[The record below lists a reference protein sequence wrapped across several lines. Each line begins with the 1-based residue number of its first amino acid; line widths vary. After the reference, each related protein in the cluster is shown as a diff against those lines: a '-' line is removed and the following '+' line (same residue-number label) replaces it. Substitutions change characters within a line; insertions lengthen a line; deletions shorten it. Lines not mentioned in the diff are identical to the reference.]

1 MDKPLRIG
9 ILHYSCPPV
18 VGGVEEILRQHALIL
33 QRSGQSVSIL
43 AGMGEIYTDIFPV
56 CIEPLLGSK
65 NASILKA
72 HEECRGGDH
81 KRLKRLTNRI
91 YQILQNWSQELDVI
105 LAHNVLHM
113 PFNLPLTLALHRMA
127 SSGRGP
133 VIVSWAHDSPY
144 LQPNYSEYLD
154 NQPWNVLRR
163 PHPNIHCVTISEA
176 RKRGFRELMGEVP
189 WKVIHNGIDPATF
202 FYLDP
207 KSVKLAEEL
216 DLFGRDLVV
225 VQPSRITPR
234 KNLELSIHI
243 IRGIKALGYNI
254 LFIMTGAYD
263 PHEDRA
269 VSYYRRLRYWIKEL
283 GMQDNI
289 AILAEY
295 RFSDRKKLVPD
306 RIFIRDLY
314 LMADLL
320 LMTSKDE
327 GFGLPLL
334 EAGMIKLPIACAEIP
349 PFLEVGEDVCFFHLD
364 DPPLFIAGRII
375 EYLARTS
382 THKMFRRVM
391 RKYVLDVVCRTELMP
406 FLRDIIAQA
415 SSREGIAHRRDTKNA
430 DTK

>member
-1 MDKPLRIG
+1 MVNPLHIG

-18 VGGVEEILRQHALIL
+18 VGGVEEILSQQASIL
-33 QRSGQSVSIL
+33 QKLGQTVNII
-43 AGMGEIYTDIFPV
+43 AGMGDVYTDSFPIR
-56 CIEPLLGSK
+56 IEPLLGSK

-72 HEECRGGDH
+72 HEKSREGDH
-81 KRLKRLTNRI
+81 KHLKRLTNRI
-91 YQILQNWSQELDVI
+91 YQILQDWSQDLDVI
-105 LAHNVLHM
+105 LAHNVCHM
-113 PFNLPLTLALHRMA
+113 PFNLPTTLALRRLA
-127 SSGRGP
+127 SSGSGP

-144 LQPNYSEYLD
+144 LNPNYPDYL
-154 NQPWNVLRR
+154 NHHPWNVLCRS
-163 PHPNIHCVTISEA
+163 HPNIHYVTISES
-176 RKRGFRELMGEVP
+176 RKRLFSELYRDTQ
-189 WKVIHNGIDPATF
+189 WNIIHNGISPESL

-207 KSVKLAEEL
+207 KSIKLAEEL
-216 DLFGRDLVV
+216 DLFNRDLVV

-234 KNLELSIHI
+234 KNMELSIHI
-243 IRGIKALGYNI
+243 VRGLKILGYNV

-263 PHEDRA
+263 PHEARA
-269 VSYYRRLRYWIKEL
+269 VPYYRRLRYWIKEL

-334 EAGMIKLPIACAEIP
+334 EAGLIKLPIACASIP
-349 PFLEVGEDVCFFHLD
+349 PFLEVGEGVCFFHLD
-364 DPPLFIAGRII
+364 DPPLSIAGRII
-375 EYLARTS
+375 EYLARTN

-391 RKYVLDVVCRTELMP
+391 GRYLMEAIYRKELMP
-406 FLRDIIAQA
+406 FLNDIVDKNTARD
-415 SSREGIAHRRDTKNA
+415 SSS
-430 DTK
+430 